1 MVEKKKTGDGLHQV
15 EISQPQQGL
24 HTDTSAHA
32 QPPGTYRFA
41 LNAVNESKDG
51 NLGFIINELGNKEC
65 IEVLENYT
73 VIGSIYISDDEII
86 VFLAPINAAGLAAT
100 GIIGKITNGCDYED
114 ILRSD
119 CLEFNAGHPIE
130 ATHRIRNGCEH
141 VLYFTDNFNPI
152 REINI
157 SSLDQYLIPG
167 QSYSSSATNIWD
179 CVQFKLIPDYQVP
192 VVDFIQ
198 IHDTGGFDMSLGMYQ
213 LALRYLDVDLNPTN
227 WCAISNPIPI
237 TADTYGPIGIPERAT
252 KISGGYNEDHQLTT
266 KSIEYTINNLD
277 QSFEYLDIAMIRTVS
292 GNGEVSDAYI
302 MDSLPIEGVSIEY
315 TLRGK
320 ISSSI
325 PVDLNDLVI
334 PRVPYDTAKTIE
346 QIDQRLVLGNLT
358 SPYID
363 HEELQR
369 AASNIG
375 VTYHTS
381 AQKGDEAHSTFKDC
395 SAPSGENYF
404 SKRTYMRDEVYAL
417 GIIWI
422 LKDGTESPVYHI
434 PGRAKDKKA
443 RVANGLALDDMP
455 TDGDPN
461 SPAATNYEVGMTFS
475 SPALS
480 RYTET
485 HRGIL
490 PTTPAVNGWDS
501 FGYTTDFDSPC
512 DGTTGYNGLHL
523 EDTAPERWQIYNTAL
538 REDFSYNSGTQDLST
553 KGQMGYWEAK
563 DYEYPPTIGCDG
575 KPIYPYTGTGGEG
588 DPFIMDK
595 VRHHRMPD
603 TTLEPHFYSPD
614 FRYPISDN
622 DDGGPAPG
630 VPCVESL
637 SNAGAAVGNG
647 TQLISHV
654 GINVE
659 NIVCPASME
668 DLVQGFKIVKA
679 HRTDEN
685 KTVVDKGL
693 MYWNYLAFS
702 SPEDEFNKNGDCFN
716 CSDCTQ
722 FVQTPTYNYYQVEK
736 EGESATKPVGDGSDP
751 QGYGITPVGP
761 KGWAA
766 HLETYPAMGGDGCY
780 DKTSYIGYG
789 AAAEAGTDE
798 APAPGRANCFK
809 CEGNDPNN
817 CICRPGIAVTSDSGG
832 SGPIGS
838 GGYNCWQCNQDCT
851 TTSGGYTNYGCRK
864 TGSPYATR
872 QSILIGLGVAL
883 ANFEPYDNFGHMSFH
898 GFKSKVDGA
907 KDKNQLFDHIK
918 IEKIIFATEPLYG
931 TYPASEVVK
940 EGDDPPDERHAAYE
954 STGTSYNHYGTPPF
968 NIEQSIY
975 QSQVSMDPDPSVVLP
990 YTYGDI
996 NWFWRFTSFPFYNFP
1011 VSDSG
1016 GFVPADT
1023 GVTQGL
1029 GKFDF
1034 RNTRQQETYIFQG
1047 KTRFVDDDTIANSK
1061 KNICGIPYVFN
1072 NWFGLDHPSG
1082 NGFKRTPCDSSVH
1095 NTVDRANENRTTTA
1109 YYVSLKRTNLNQY
1122 GPIDDIIYVETD
1134 AEIWTGNFTE
1144 GNQNSIKIFG
1154 GDSFVDQ
1161 FVFRKTFYGGA
1172 CSIEGGGTANHKL
1185 HTYKSVRGIQHYVE
1199 CDYNPTL
1206 RDAPD
1211 DAADKRYAPY
1221 GPTSYGIERGHGFGS
1236 QGGDYQGAYLGCE
1249 PFTGLTFAGSL
1260 SKTPFRAGCLPLCTN
1275 YYSYNPDFGA
1285 QNVLKKYFPLS
1296 QAYKYVGT
1304 FIAPYTNCNT
1314 CYFNF
1319 STRIAYSQ
1327 KSFQEE
1333 RADHYRS
1340 FLANNYKDIPGESGS
1355 ITRLFTQGNRL
1366 YTTTEEASWILQT
1379 SQQTLKTDT
1388 TILYVGTGDFLSL
1401 PPQKMGNTQVGYGGS
1416 VSQWASLKTELGVFV
1431 VDERAQKVF
1440 LLGSEGL
1447 TPIYN
1452 IGMRNWFENNMRYE
1466 LSAQLKSLGY
1476 EGDFPYEDAPT
1487 SYVGI
1492 GYTAAYDTR
1501 HSRYILTKRDYTF
1514 TEAGAILVK
1523 NWIEGIGGADQIQLI
1538 DIYPT
1543 LRWRHVTAA
1552 GLATDLGLPELNPV
1566 WFEDKSWTIS
1576 YSGLNSKWVSF
1587 HSYRPLIYIIGKN
1600 QFYSMWKN
1608 DTAESTKIYKHN
1620 EAPYHTFYG
1629 NEFPHV
1635 IELVN
1640 VKNPLQTMVYDNYH
1654 FLSEA
1659 TDYDGT
1665 KNQSFDLREVT
1676 FNKALLYN
1684 EHQCTNMLNLTNK
1697 NRDQITMQQNSVI
1710 NRVGEITLSRDER
1723 SWAFDG
1729 FRDLLQNRTIPIFS
1743 KNQLDKNLDPLFG
1756 TVLGGYIDKVIN
1768 PPAFVDPITGSPL
1781 LTPLEQQRFRD
1792 KYLTIRLFFGNFGE
1806 EGIDL
1811 QNYKLVTNYIYPT
1824 TTISPR

>member
-32 QPPGTYRFA
+32 QPSGTYRFA
-41 LNAVNESKDG
+41 LNAINESKDG

-73 VIGSIYISDDEII
+73 VIGSIYISDDEVI

-119 CLEFNAGHPIE
+119 CLNFNAAHPIE

-192 VVDFIQ
+192 IVDFIQ

-213 LALRYLDVDLNPTN
+213 LALRYLDADLNPTN

-237 TADTYGPIGIPERAT
+237 TADTYGPIGIPEPAT

-266 KSIEYTINNLD
+266 KSIEYTISNLD
-277 QSFEYLDIAMIRTVS
+277 QSFEYLDIAMVRTVS

-302 MDSLPIEGVSIEY
+302 MDSLPIEGVSMEY

-346 QIDQRLVLGNLT
+346 QIDQRLVLGNIT

-381 AQKGDEAHSTFKDC
+381 AQQGDEAHSTFKDC

-434 PGRAKDKKA
+434 PGRTKDKKA

-538 REDFSYNSGTQDLST
+538 REDFSYNAGIQDLST

-622 DDGGPAPG
+622 DGVPAPG

-659 NIVCPASME
+659 NIVCPESMA

-702 SPEDEFNKNGDCFN
+702 AQEDDWNNNDN
-716 CSDCTQ
+716 CMNCTDCTQ

-736 EGESATKPVGDGSDP
+736 EGETATKSVGDGNNPDTH
-751 QGYGITPVGP
+751 GITPVGP

-766 HLETYPAMGGDGCY
+766 HMEVYENLGGDGCY
-780 DKTSYIGYG
+780 DKNSYIGYG
-789 AAAEAGTDE
+789 AESTTVGAPNAGLGGY
-798 APAPGRANCFK
+798 PGLANCMY
-809 CEGNDPNN
+809 CE
-817 CICRPGIAVTSDSGG
+817 DSGG
-832 SGPIGS
+832 SILTPCLCTPGIAATSQIS
-838 GGYNCWQCNQDCT
+838 GYDCWQCSEDCMPVPPT
-851 TTSGGYTNYGCRK
+851 VSVSAYEGYGCRNV
-864 TGSPYATR
+864 GSPYATT
-872 QSILIGLGVAL
+872 QSILNGNNVAL
-883 ANFEPYDNFGHMSFH
+883 SNFNPYDNFGHMSFH
-898 GFKSKVDGA
+898 GFKSKVDGV
-907 KDKNQLFDHIK
+907 KDKDQLFDYIK
-918 IEKIIFATEPLYG
+918 IEKIIFANENLDDTHPTAEIAKSG
-931 TYPASEVVK
+931 GGPA
-940 EGDDPPDERHAAYE
+940 PDERQAALE
-954 STGTSYNHYGTPPF
+954 STGTRYNHYGTPPF

-975 QSQVSMDPDPSVVLP
+975 QSQEGFNPDPTVIAPAP
-990 YTYGDI
+990 YTAISY
-996 NWFWRFTSFPFYNFP
+996 FMRFTSFPFYNYP

-1016 GFVPADT
+1016 GFIPADT
-1023 GVTQGL
+1023 GVTQGVTH
-1029 GKFDF
+1029 FDF

-1047 KTRFVDDDTIANSK
+1047 KTRFVDDDTEANAK
-1061 KNICGIPYVFN
+1061 KNICGIPYAFN

-1095 NTVDRANENRTTTA
+1095 NTVDRAKENRTTPT

-1134 AEIWTGNFTE
+1134 AEIWTGNFAE

-1172 CSIEGGGTANHKL
+1172 CSNGVAGGTNNHRL
-1185 HTYKSVRGIQHYVE
+1185 HTYKTVRGIQHYVE

-1221 GPTSYGIERGHGFGS
+1221 GPITFGIEKGHGFGT
-1236 QGGDYQGAYLGCE
+1236 QGGDYQEAYLQCE
-1249 PFTGLTFAGSL
+1249 PYAVPTFVDRT
-1260 SKTPFRAGCLPLCTN
+1260 SKTPFRSGCLPLCHN

-1304 FIAPYTNCNT
+1304 FTAPYTNCNT

-1388 TILYVGTGDFLSL
+1388 TTLYVGTGDFLSL

-1523 NWIEGIGGADQIQLI
+1523 NWIEGIGGVDQIQLV

-1576 YSGLNSKWVSF
+1576 YSGLNNKWVSF
-1587 HSYRPLIYIIGKN
+1587 HSYRPLIYITGKN

-1608 DTAESTKIYKHN
+1608 DTVGSTKIYKHN

-1635 IELVN
+1635 IEIVN
-1640 VKNPLQTMVYDNYH
+1640 VKNPLQTMVYDN
-1654 FLSEA
+1654 
-1659 TDYDGT
+1659 
-1665 KNQSFDLREVT
+1665 
-1676 FNKALLYN
+1676 
-1684 EHQCTNMLNLTNK
+1684 
-1697 NRDQITMQQNSVI
+1697 
-1710 NRVGEITLSRDER
+1710 
-1723 SWAFDG
+1723 
-1729 FRDLLQNRTIPIFS
+1729 
-1743 KNQLDKNLDPLFG
+1743 
-1756 TVLGGYIDKVIN
+1756 
-1768 PPAFVDPITGSPL
+1768 
-1781 LTPLEQQRFRD
+1781 
-1792 KYLTIRLFFGNFGE
+1792 
-1806 EGIDL
+1806 
-1811 QNYKLVTNYIYPT
+1811 
-1824 TTISPR
+1824 